1 MRTNEEEYR
10 IYQELDWVTIIKTSK
25 LKWLDHVKRMEDHRE
40 PKRALQ
46 IISGDRRRKGKPRER
61 CLDDV
66 EDDFMKTGVKRWR
79 INAMDRTEWRKHMS
93 GGQGSSRA
101 VEP

>member
-1 MRTNEEEYR
+1 MRTNEEMYR
-10 IYQELDWVTIIKTSK
+10 ICQELDLVTIIKTSK

-66 EDDFMKTGVKRWR
+66 EDDFRKTGVKRR
-79 INAMDRTEWRKHMS
+79 INAMDRTEWRKNMS
-93 GGQGSSRA
+93 GGLGSSRA